1 MLTVCPCPACRKRRI
16 KCDEGRP
23 ICANCIKSKRQCEG
37 YAPRVVFKEPL
48 SASQGPF
55 QPTVF
60 GNPGPE
66 PPQVQGNRP
75 SLTPI
80 APRPPNLPQHS
91 QHQFVSA
98 QAGNF
103 GAPNQRQYSQG
114 TPAMMGQFDFNSY
127 LTAGGPINEY
137 NYSQNM
143 PNPLA
148 AADAVSG
155 LPQEP
160 PDQSMLPY
168 MGNAQLP
175 PYSAMQAANTD
186 QGFPALDPGNMD
198 DIYDD
203 DDDDLGDDDA
213 MSVSDD
219 GLPDPGDRTSRG
231 MMALADAW
239 SGNQINSKRFDS
251 FAESGALFLY
261 VDSPA
266 NSDLRNIGETTVFSH
281 FISVTSPTISM
292 YERHPCDP
300 VEKQEFHA
308 SGHNLWSCE
317 DDLFKIYCIARYH

>member
-1 MLTVCPCPACRKRRI
+1 MSTQGSSFGGLT
-16 KCDEGRP
+16 
-23 ICANCIKSKRQCEG
+23 
-37 YAPRVVFKEPL
+37 
-48 SASQGPF
+48 
-55 QPTVF
+55 
-60 GNPGPE
+60 
-66 PPQVQGNRP
+66 
-75 SLTPI
+75 
-80 APRPPNLPQHS
+80 
-91 QHQFVSA
+91 
-98 QAGNF
+98 
-103 GAPNQRQYSQG
+103 QRQYGRSAS
-114 TPAMMGQFDFNSY
+114 AMMGQYDFNSY
-127 LTAGGPINEY
+127 LAAGGLMDEY

-160 PDQSMLPY
+160 PDRSMLPY

-175 PYSAMQAANTD
+175 PYSAMQAGNTN
-186 QGFPALDPGNMD
+186 QGFTAFEQGDMD

-203 DDDDLGDDDA
+203 DDAGDDDA

-239 SGNQINSKRFDS
+239 SGNQINSRKFNS

-317 DDLFKIYCIARYH
+317 DDLYEYAEYYDVTNRYACRYSSSHGLSSPSLAKCHAGTW